1 MNESLK
7 EKLNKHSLKQYIGI
21 IILII
26 VVFGAIVFLYSA
38 ITTRVINTSM
48 NSMEEVA
55 AHDEVSIMTSIRW
68 KWDALV
74 GIGAECRAARCETIN
89 ELLELLHLKQVNL
102 DCLDIALIDE
112 HSTLYMGSMYT
123 IEDPEIADLCHS
135 GAEHFAV
142 RNYGIDPNVGNRRE
156 SLLVG
161 TVITP
166 FTVENHTFDYIIC
179 RYHIDTLGN
188 ELKIDSYDGAGYSS
202 VINMDGDYIIDL
214 DSSYNLQDS
223 PNFYETLEDYT
234 IKNGM
239 TIEDVRR
246 FMENREPFTLEIEK
260 DGTTLLVRCTP
271 MEEID
276 WYFIMSVDKSVFEA
290 QSMDILKLVVL
301 IFVIM
306 GIAFVLILLLIFRNR
321 YFLKQAQTESAHKEE
336 LSEALVRAEAASRSK
351 TAFLNNMSHD
361 IRTPMNAIIG
371 YTNLA
376 LKKLDDKETVKDYLN
391 KTVKSSNHLLSLIND
406 VLDMS
411 RIESGKV
418 VIEEQPE
425 NIGEILN
432 NIKDMIQTDIRAK
445 QIDFYMDASNVKNEN
460 VMCDRLRLNQILL
473 NLLSNAIKF
482 TPQGGTIT
490 VRLLQK
496 ENPEP
501 GKGTYELR
509 VKDSG
514 IGMAPEFVET
524 IFEPFTRERTSTVS
538 GIQGTG
544 LGMSITKTL
553 VDMMGGNIEVISEPN
568 KGTEFVITLTFE
580 LVNIGD
586 ENFDLIP
593 QIQGKRALIVDDDS
607 DSCES
612 ICLIMRE
619 LGMTPEWT
627 LSGLEAVQQ
636 AKDSVELE
644 KPYNLYIVDSVIPD
658 MDGIEVVKKIRE
670 FVGQNTPIILISA
683 YDRSLLEEKAE
694 EAGATE
700 FISKPLLFSKVYK
713 TLRKIF
719 GGDEEQNKTGI
730 DENKSAFS
738 GKRMLLVEDNEFN
751 QEIATEILEE
761 ADIIVETASNG
772 EEAVR
777 AVANS
782 KPGYYDAVLMDVQMP
797 VMDGYEATRQI
808 RKLGNKELAN
818 IPIIAMTANAFAE
831 DKQIAAESGM
841 NGHIGKPID
850 VEKLFEVLKELLKAE

>member
-1 MNESLK
+1 MNDSLK
-7 EKLNKHSLKQYIGI
+7 EKLHKHSLKQYIGI
-21 IILII
+21 IILIV
-26 VVFGAIVFLYSA
+26 VVFGAIISLYSA
-38 ITTRVINTSM
+38 ITTQVINTSI

-55 AHDEVSIMTSIRW
+55 THDEVSIMTSVQW

-74 GIGAECRAARCETIN
+74 GIGAECRASHCKTIS
-89 ELLELLHLKQVNL
+89 ELLELLHLKEINL
-102 DCLDIALIDE
+102 DCLDIALLDE
-112 HSTLYMGSMYT
+112 QNTLYMGSMYT
-123 IEDPEIADLCHS
+123 TEDAEISELCRS
-135 GAEHFAV
+135 GVKHFAV
-142 RNYGIDPNVGNRRE
+142 KNYGIDANVGNRRE

-161 TVITP
+161 TAITP

-202 VINMDGDYIIDL
+202 VIDMNGDYIINL

-223 PNFYETLEDYT
+223 NNFYDTLEDYT
-234 IKNGM
+234 IINGV
-239 TIEDVRR
+239 TIEDVRKYIA
-246 FMENREPFTLEIEK
+246 NRESFTLEIEK
-260 DGTTLLVRCTP
+260 DGTTLLLRFTP

-276 WYFIMSVDKSVFEA
+276 WYFVMSVDKSVFEA

-306 GIAFVLILLLIFRNR
+306 GVAFVLILLLIFRNR
-321 YFLKQAQTESAHKEE
+321 YFLKQAKTESAHKEE
-336 LSEALVRAEAASRSK
+336 LTEALVRAEEASRSK

-425 NIGEILN
+425 NIGDILN

-445 QIDFYMDASNVKNEN
+445 QIDFFMDASNVKDEN

-496 ENPEP
+496 ESGEP
-501 GKGTYELR
+501 DTGVYELR

-514 IGMAPEFVET
+514 IGMDPEFVKT

-568 KGTEFVITLTFE
+568 KGTEFIITLKFALVKDDDQKFE
-580 LVNIGD
+580 PI
-586 ENFDLIP
+586 E
-593 QIQGKRALIVDDDS
+593 QIQGKRVLIVDDDS

-627 LSGLEAVQQ
+627 LSGLEAVQK
-636 AKDSVELE
+636 AEESVAF
-644 KPYNLYIVDSVIPD
+644 KNPYDLYIIDGVIPD
-658 MDGIEVVKKIRE
+658 MDGIEIVKRIRDLAGRH
-670 FVGQNTPIILISA
+670 VPIVLISA
-683 YDRSLLEEKAE
+683 YDWSMLEEKAE
-694 EAGATE
+694 EAGVTE
-700 FISKPLLFSKVYK
+700 FIGKPLLFSKVYK
-713 TLRKIF
+713 ALYKIYQ
-719 GGDEEQNKTGI
+719 DEEWQNNRDGNEEKADFNG
-730 DENKSAFS
+730 
-738 GKRMLLVEDNEFN
+738 RRLLLVEDNEFN
-751 QEIATEILEE
+751 QEIATEILED
-761 ADIIVETASNG
+761 ANFTVEIASNG
-772 EEAVR
+772 EEAVK
-777 AVANS
+777 AVADS

-808 RKLGNKELAN
+808 RKFENKDLAN

-831 DKQIAAESGM
+831 DKQTAADSGM

-850 VEKLFEVLKELLKAE
+850 VEKLFEILKEFLNKE